1 MEVKMEYLAEHLE
14 SKIGQLNGSW
24 ISKNSSY
31 EDNACI
37 QLDFECQKKRYWDC
51 LYKDTYIEIK
61 KGKSIWLDEVRYCE
75 ILLSDTI
82 QNNDDCKQ
90 DIITIFIVPTKDK
103 QNIQKIYIIDT
114 KKIIEYLR
122 LTREW
127 ATCLLSRVQN
137 INRSL
142 NCQQSMTLTDLKKIA
157 DYEIINNSV

>member
-1 MEVKMEYLAEHLE
+1 MEQLAEHLE

-90 DIITIFIVPTKDK
+90 DTITIFIVPTKDK
-103 QNIQKIYIIDT
+103 QNIQKILCGPQF
-114 KKIIEYLR
+114 KKRFRKINYGMHI
-122 LTREW
+122 
-127 ATCLLSRVQN
+127 N
-137 INRSL
+137 IGVEKHTVS
-142 NCQQSMTLTDLKKIA
+142 A
-157 DYEIINNSV
+157 